1 MRRRGWNWGEHQEG
15 FIANSQT
22 QQRGMTVGVS
32 ADENGGGKC
41 DLIAFIMLKKHLFFF
56 HHCVI
61 MRPFWSSTLGC
72 TGTCCAVLWESSRP
86 FLLIWNTCKNGSRYT
101 ITTQNHHQ
109 RKPCSLS
116 CIQFSK
122 LLASFSETF
131 WHYLNLS
138 VTKGNFFHYSQ
149 WKQVQNLL
157 KTFSS
162 AGASVLQIGMCTVHR
177 SLLLELQEEKS
188 TPSTDTS
195 YAVKQRSRKGLDWC
209 MQIHQKVS

>member
-32 ADENGGGKC
+32 ADENGGGGC

-72 TGTCCAVLWESSRP
+72 SGTCCAVLWESSRP

-101 ITTQNHHQ
+101 ITTQNHH
-109 RKPCSLS
+109 
-116 CIQFSK
+116 
-122 LLASFSETF
+122 
-131 WHYLNLS
+131 
-138 VTKGNFFHYSQ
+138 
-149 WKQVQNLL
+149 
-157 KTFSS
+157 
-162 AGASVLQIGMCTVHR
+162 
-177 SLLLELQEEKS
+177 
-188 TPSTDTS
+188 
-195 YAVKQRSRKGLDWC
+195 
-209 MQIHQKVS
+209 